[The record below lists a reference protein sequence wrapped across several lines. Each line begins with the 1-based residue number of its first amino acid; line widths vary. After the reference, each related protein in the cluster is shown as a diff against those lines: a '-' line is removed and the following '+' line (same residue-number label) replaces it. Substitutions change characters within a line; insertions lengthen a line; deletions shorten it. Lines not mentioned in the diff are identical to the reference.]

1 MRKFFYVLAFAAIC
15 LWFIGPIFFV
25 FLASLTPASEFYQMD
40 RIFPEKLTFEHIYKL
55 LVNLGGWRALLTSVQ
70 VALISIAVS
79 FALGIPAGYAVT
91 RYIFPGKNFIKLTML
106 FTRSIPLVVIA
117 VSLVTIYLRFNL
129 ADTMIGVALAHAA
142 MILPFVVLITSSIF
156 SGVFVEYEEAGMIF
170 GLSRFGAFLKITIP
184 LALPGLAAS
193 AIFAFIMSWNEV
205 FAASVLAITDR
216 TLPAH
221 ILNTAMASPD
231 YFKFAAGT
239 IMAVPAMVFIFIIR
253 KYLISMWGISLK

>member
-1 MRKFFYVLAFAAIC
+1 MRKFFYVLAFVGVV
-15 LWFIGPIFFV
+15 LWFLGPLFFV
-25 FLASLTPASEFYQMD
+25 FLASLTPSSDFYMMGK
-40 RIFPEKLTFEHIYKL
+40 IFPSKLTFEHILKL
-55 LVNLGGWRALLTSVQ
+55 LVNLGGWRALLVSLQ
-70 VALISIAVS
+70 VALIAIAIS
-79 FALGIPAGYAVT
+79 FALGIPAGYALT
-91 RYIFPGKNFIKLTML
+91 RFVFRGKNLLKLLML

-117 VSLVTIYLRFNL
+117 VSLVTIYLRLNL
-129 ADTMIGVALAHAA
+129 ADTVIGVGLSHAA
-142 MILPFVVLITSSIF
+142 MVLPFVVLITSSIF

-170 GLSRFGAFLKITIP
+170 GLSRFGAFLRITMP

-205 FAASVLAITDR
+205 FAASVLAITNR

-221 ILNTAMASPD
+221 ILSTAMASPD